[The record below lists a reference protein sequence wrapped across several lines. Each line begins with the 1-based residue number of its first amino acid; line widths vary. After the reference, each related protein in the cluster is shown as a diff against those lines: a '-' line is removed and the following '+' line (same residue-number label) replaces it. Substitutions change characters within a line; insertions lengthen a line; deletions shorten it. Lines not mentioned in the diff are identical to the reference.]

1 MALQGGNIMPTQVGS
16 LLLQV
21 PAEVIRNWGWLLAFG
36 IGLAILGI
44 LAVFRAAKA
53 TVVSMV
59 FFGWLL
65 IFASIIEIVLAFMVG
80 TWSGFFLHLLVG
92 ILFGVIGFLLL
103 AKPVASA
110 EAITMVMAVLFIV
123 LGVYQII
130 APLVVHLQGG
140 GWWVL
145 DGIVTAV
152 LGILILAQWPVSG
165 LWVIGLFIGIDLIL
179 NGLTLSKFALALHKM

>member
-1 MALQGGNIMPTQVGS
+1 MQTQVGS

-21 PAEVIRNWGWLLAFG
+21 PAELIRHWGWFLAFG
-36 IGLAILGI
+36 IGLVILGG

-65 IFASIIEIVLAFMVG
+65 IFAAIIEIVLAFMVG

-92 ILFGVIGFLLL
+92 ILSGVIGFLLL
-103 AKPVASA
+103 KKPVASA

-152 LGILILAQWPVSG
+152 FGVLILAQWPVTG

-179 NGLTLSKFALALHKM
+179 NGFTLTMFALGLHKM

>member
-1 MALQGGNIMPTQVGS
+1 MQPQEGS
-16 LLLQV
+16 FVLQV
-21 PAEVIRNWGWLLAFG
+21 PAEVIRNWGWFLAFG
-36 IGLAILGI
+36 IGLGILGI

-65 IFASIIEIVLAFMVG
+65 IFAGIIEIVLAFMVG
-80 TWSGFFLHLLVG
+80 TWSGFFLHLLIG
-92 ILFGVIGFLLL
+92 ILCGVVGFLLL
-103 AKPVASA
+103 TKPVASA

-123 LGVYQII
+123 LGVYQIV
-130 APLVVHLQGG
+130 APLVIHLQGG
-140 GWWVL
+140 WWLVL
-145 DGIVTAV
+145 NGIVTAV

-179 NGLTLSKFALALHKM
+179 NGFTLTMFALGLRKM

>member
-1 MALQGGNIMPTQVGS
+1 MQTQVSG

-21 PAEVIRNWGWLLAFG
+21 SAEVIRNWGWLLAFG
-36 IGLAILGI
+36 IGLVILGI

-65 IFASIIEIVLAFMVG
+65 IFAAIIEIILAFMVG

-103 AKPVASA
+103 KKPVASA

-130 APLVVHLQGG
+130 APLVVHLQGS

-179 NGLTLSKFALALHKM
+179 NGFTLSMFALALHKM

>member
-1 MALQGGNIMPTQVGS
+1 MQTQVGV

-21 PAEVIRNWGWLLAFG
+21 PEEVIRNWGWFLALG

-53 TVVSMV
+53 TVVSMA

-65 IFASIIEIVLAFMVG
+65 IFAAIIEIVLAFMVG
-80 TWSGFFLHLLVG
+80 SWSGFFLHLLMG

-103 AKPVASA
+103 TKPVASA
-110 EAITMVMAVLFIV
+110 EAITMVMAVLFIG
-123 LGVYQII
+123 LGIYQII
-130 APLVVHLQGG
+130 APLVAHLQGAV
-140 GWWVL
+140 WWVL

-152 LGILILAQWPVSG
+152 LGVLILAQWPVSG

-179 NGLTLSKFALALHKM
+179 NGLNLITFALALHKR

>member
-1 MALQGGNIMPTQVGS
+1 MQTQVSG
-16 LLLQV
+16 LLLKV
-21 PAEVIRNWGWLLAFG
+21 SSEVIRNWGWLLAFG
-36 IGLAILGI
+36 IGLVILGI

-65 IFASIIEIVLAFMVG
+65 IFAAIIEIILAFMVG

-103 AKPVASA
+103 KKPVASA

-130 APLVVHLQGG
+130 APLVVHLQGS

-179 NGLTLSKFALALHKM
+179 NGFTLSMFALALHKM

>member
-1 MALQGGNIMPTQVGS
+1 MQTQVGT

-21 PAEVIRNWGWLLAFG
+21 PGELIRHWGWFLAFG
-36 IGLAILGI
+36 IGLVILGG

-53 TVVSMV
+53 TVASMV

-65 IFASIIEIVLAFMVG
+65 IFAAIIEIVLAFMVG
-80 TWSGFFLHLLVG
+80 TWSGFFIHLLAG
-92 ILFGVIGFLLL
+92 ILSGVIGFLLL
-103 AKPVASA
+103 KKPVASA

-130 APLVVHLQGG
+130 APLAVHLQGW

-152 LGILILAQWPVSG
+152 CGVLILAQWPVSG

-179 NGLTLSKFALALHKM
+179 NGFTAIMFALGLHKM

>member
-1 MALQGGNIMPTQVGS
+1 MQTQVVG

-21 PAEVIRNWGWLLAFG
+21 PAEVIRNWGWFLAFG

-65 IFASIIEIVLAFMVG
+65 IFAAIIEIVLAFMVG

-92 ILFGVIGFLLL
+92 ILSGVIGFLLL
-103 AKPVASA
+103 TRPVASA

-123 LGVYQII
+123 LGIYQII
-130 APLVVHLQGG
+130 APLVIHLQGW

-145 DGIVTAV
+145 NGIVTSV
-152 LGILILAQWPVSG
+152 LGILILAQWPASG
-165 LWVIGLFIGIDLIL
+165 LWVIGLFIGIDLML
-179 NGLTLSKFALALHKM
+179 SGFTLIMFALGLHKM